1 MKNQEV
7 YLPNSI
13 KKIKAVR
20 SRQEFYMEFVKH
32 IKPLLMFVHHLDLY
46 TLRLKLLITSCKI
59 FNFSSITFNDL
70 TVKDSF
76 VLINEMLHEDNKLPW
91 AASMFTDST
100 QGS

>member
-1 MKNQEV
+1 
-7 YLPNSI
+7 
-13 KKIKAVR
+13 
-20 SRQEFYMEFVKH
+20 MEFVKH

-59 FNFSSITFNDL
+59 LVLNFSLITFKDF

-91 AASMFTDST
+91 AASMFTHST